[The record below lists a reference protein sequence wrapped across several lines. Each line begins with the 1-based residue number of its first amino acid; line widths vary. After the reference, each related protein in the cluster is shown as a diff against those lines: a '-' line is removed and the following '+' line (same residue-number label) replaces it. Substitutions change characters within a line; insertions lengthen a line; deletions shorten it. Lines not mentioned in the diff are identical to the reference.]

1 MADRSGNA
9 SRALVVSLVSDD
21 GPSEVLTRNTVRRIP
36 GNAIANIA
44 PRAALCAII
53 VEMDPV
59 DRRIIAELQRD
70 GRLSNVELADR
81 IGLTPAPCLRRV
93 KRLESDGVIRGYSA
107 RINPAAIGRGF
118 EVLVNVDLTRKDR
131 ATFEAF
137 ETTVAAL
144 DEVIEVRRMFGLP
157 DYLLRVATD
166 SIESYETFVST
177 RLGDVPG
184 VDKLDSHITMK
195 LIKSPDDGS
204 RIGEW
209 ES

>member
-1 MADRSGNA
+1 MD
-9 SRALVVSLVSDD
+9 
-21 GPSEVLTRNTVRRIP
+21 
-36 GNAIANIA
+36 AI
-44 PRAALCAII
+44 
-53 VEMDPV
+53 

-81 IGLTPAPCLRRV
+81 VGLTPAPCLRRV
-93 KRLESDGVIRGYSA
+93 KRLESDGVILGYTALGQPREPSA
-107 RINPAAIGRGF
+107 AASRCSSTSISPART
-118 EVLVNVDLTRKDR
+118 ERPSRRSRTPSP
-131 ATFEAF
+131 
-137 ETTVAAL
+137 AL

-195 LIKSPDDGS
+195 LIKSPDPE
-204 RIGEW
+204 IAPPHHHPPA
-209 ES
+209 

>member
-1 MADRSGNA
+1 MD
-9 SRALVVSLVSDD
+9 
-21 GPSEVLTRNTVRRIP
+21 
-36 GNAIANIA
+36 AI
-44 PRAALCAII
+44 
-53 VEMDPV
+53 

-81 IGLTPAPCLRRV
+81 IGLSPAPCLRRV
-93 KRLESDGVIRGYSA
+93 RRLESGGVIRGYAA
-107 RINPAAIGRGF
+107 RIDPSAIGRGF

-137 ETTVAAL
+137 ENAVAAL
-144 DEVIEVRRMFGLP
+144 EEVIEIRRMFGLP

-166 SIESYETFVST
+166 SIESYEAFVST

-195 LIKSPDDGS
+195 LIKSPDHQVAPVP
-204 RIGEW
+204 
-209 ES
+209 